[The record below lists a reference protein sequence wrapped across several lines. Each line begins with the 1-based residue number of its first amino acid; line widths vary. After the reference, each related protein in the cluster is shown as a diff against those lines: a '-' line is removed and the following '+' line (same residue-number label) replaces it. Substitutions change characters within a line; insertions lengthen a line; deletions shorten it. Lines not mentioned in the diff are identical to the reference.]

1 MPPKFKVGD
10 AVILK
15 QPARQNIPGGVCVVT
30 KVLPDR
36 NGERE
41 YRVKSPEEEH
51 ERVARGKTS
60 WSQPRR
66 ANHLSNL
73 HCDHL
78 LVSR

>member
-15 QPARQNIPGGVCVVT
+15 PSIHQNVPGGVCVVI

-41 YRVKSPEEEH
+41 YRVRSANEEH
-51 ERVARGKTS
+51 ERVARES
-60 WSQPRR
+60 ELEP
-66 ANHLSNL
+66 
-73 HCDHL
+73 
-78 LVSR
+78 V